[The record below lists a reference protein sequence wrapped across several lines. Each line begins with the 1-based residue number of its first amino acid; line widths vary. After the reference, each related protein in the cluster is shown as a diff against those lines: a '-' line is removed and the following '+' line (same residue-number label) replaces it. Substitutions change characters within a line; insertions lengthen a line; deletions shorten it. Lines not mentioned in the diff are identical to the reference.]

1 VAIEVRIVPRTVL
14 HLPATLMINLSP
26 LANNAISG
34 AQTSPEKVY
43 TCLYFFGGRNPE
55 KKNPANSLS

>member
-34 AQTSPEKVY
+34 DKPVPKKFIPVY
-43 TCLYFFGGRNPE
+43 TFLVVEIQKRKIP
-55 KKNPANSLS
+55 LTH